1 MSMGIGKQY
10 WVEIL
15 KFTIGD
21 LDKVAK
27 FIEENRP
34 ANEKEWIDLQPGVH
48 GDGVCTEYCV
58 SLVKMSKPQ
67 KKEKKQK

>member
-10 WVEIL
+10 WVQII
-15 KFTIGD
+15 KFAVGD
-21 LDKVAK
+21 LDEVIK

-34 ANEKEWIDLQPGVH
+34 ADEREWIDLQPGVH
-48 GDGVCTEYCV
+48 GDGVCAEYCV

-67 KKEKKQK
+67 KNGREE